1 MMNTLWQDLR
11 YSVRLLRKNL
21 SFTAVAILMLALG
34 IGANTAIFQLINAVR
49 LRTLPVKSPQ
59 ELVEVRIADTTG
71 VRGGWSSWHA
81 TATNPLWEQI
91 RDRQQSFSD
100 ILAWGS
106 DRWVN
111 LASGGEARFAPTVWV
126 SGAFFNTLG
135 VQPILGRGFTKSDDE
150 RGCGSSGTVI
160 SYAFWQHEFAGDPS
174 VIGKMVRLEGRPF
187 EIIGVTPASFFG
199 LEVGQSFDVA
209 LPICALPVLYP
220 EDSALTDGT
229 HWWLSVAGRLK
240 PGWSVDQA
248 NASLT
253 AISSGVF
260 ETSLT
265 SNYPAES
272 VKSYLAFKLSAVPVG
287 TGVSQLRET
296 YGDPLWLL
304 LAIAGLVLL
313 VACANLA
320 NLMLARASAREREI
334 AVRVALGASRLC
346 LIRQL
351 LAESLLL
358 AAAGATLGALIAGDL
373 SRFIVSF
380 ISIEGD
386 GLFVALETD
395 WRVMAFTSCVAIL
408 TCALFGLAPAVRATR
423 LAPNTILNAG
433 GRGLTASRERFGLRR
448 ALVVSQVALSL
459 VLVVGALLFS
469 RSLRKLMTLDAGFQQ
484 NGLMVAYVNPVDM
497 KIPPDRRLAFKREL
511 LDRVRSV
518 PGVEAAAET
527 NVVPLSGTSWSNNLW
542 IAGSNPEQGADSH
555 ISVISADY
563 FKTMGTPLAAGR
575 DFDERDTLNSP
586 KVAIVN
592 ESFARQ
598 FTNGANPIGAR
609 FWIEATPT
617 EPQTLYEIVGLTRDA
632 KYRDLREDFAP
643 VFFRA
648 MSQNSRAGQFTQLVL
663 RSNSDPSAILS
674 AAKRAIHEIN
684 PAIVVT
690 SGVFKSQ
697 VENSLLRERLMA
709 LLSGFFGVLALLLA
723 CIGLYGMMSYSVA
736 GRTNEIGIRM
746 ALGAKPRDVLWL
758 ILRETLML
766 VGAGVTAGLVASLI
780 VTSLGSSLLF
790 GLSPADPVSIC
801 VAVVVMLGV
810 AAVAGYIPA
819 RRATKVDPMVALR
832 YE

>member
-1 MMNTLWQDLR
+1 MITLWQDLR

-21 SFTAVAILMLALG
+21 SFTAVAVLMLALG

-71 VRGGWSSWHA
+71 ARGSWSGWHA
-81 TATNPLWEQI
+81 TATNPIWEQI
-91 RDRQQSFSD
+91 RDNQQSFSG
-100 ILAWGS
+100 ILAWAS

-111 LASGGEARFAPTVWV
+111 LASGGEARFAQTLWV
-126 SGAFFNTLG
+126 SGDFFDTLG
-135 VQPILGRGFTKSDDE
+135 VQPILGRGFTNGDDQ
-150 RGCGSSGTVI
+150 RGCGSPGAVI
-160 SYAFWQHEFAGDPS
+160 SYSFWQREFGGDPS
-174 VIGKMVRLEGRPF
+174 VIGKTVPLEGSPV

-209 LPICALPVLYP
+209 LPICAQQILYP
-220 EDSALTDGT
+220 EDNALTDGT
-229 HWWLSVAGRLK
+229 HWWLSVVGRLK
-240 PGWSVDQA
+240 PGWSPDQA
-248 NASLT
+248 TASLN

-260 ETSLT
+260 EASLP
-265 SNYPAES
+265 SNYPAED
-272 VKSYLAFKLSAVPVG
+272 VKNYLAFKLSAVPVG
-287 TGVSQLRET
+287 TGVSQLREA
-296 YGDPLWLL
+296 YGNPLWLL

-334 AVRVALGASRLC
+334 AVRLALGASRFR

-351 LAESLLL
+351 LVESLLL

-373 SRFIVSF
+373 SSFIVSF
-380 ISIEGD
+380 ISTEGD

-395 WRVMAFTSCVAIL
+395 WHVVGFTSGVAIL
-408 TCALFGLAPAVRATR
+408 TCALFGLAPAVRVTR

-484 NGLMVAYVNPVDM
+484 SGLMVAYVNPAGM
-497 KIPPDRRLAFKREL
+497 KIPPDRRLGFKREL

-518 PGVEAAAET
+518 PEVEAAAET
-527 NVVPLSGTSWSNNLW
+527 NIVPMTGMSWSNKVWLEK
-542 IAGSNPEQGADSH
+542 SNPEQGTNCY
-555 ISVISADY
+555 ISVISVDY
-563 FKTMGTPLAAGR
+563 FKTMGTPLSAGR
-575 DFDERDTLNSP
+575 DFDERDSLNSP

-592 ESFARQ
+592 ETFARR
-598 FTNGANPIGAR
+598 FTNGANPVGVR
-609 FWIEATPT
+609 FWVEATPT
-617 EPQTLYEIVGLTRDA
+617 DPKTLYEIVGLAKDA

-643 VFFRA
+643 VFFRPVT
-648 MSQNSRAGQFTQLVL
+648 QNSHAGEFTQLVL
-663 RSNSDPSAILS
+663 RSSSNPSAILPGVQ
-674 AAKRAIHEIN
+674 RAISEIN

-690 SGVFKSQ
+690 SGVFRSQ

-709 LLSGFFGVLALLLA
+709 MLSGFFGVLALLLA

-758 ILRETLML
+758 ILRETLVL
-766 VGAGVTAGLVASLI
+766 VGAGVTAGLVAALF

-801 VAVVVMLGV
+801 VAVLVMLAV